1 MTVKIFKMNNGEV
14 VIGKVVAET
23 VDHYVLESPA
33 NIGLQQTESGV
44 SVGIAEYMPYA
55 AGNVTLRYTAIAS
68 EAEPEVKLA
77 NEYNRLYG
85 SGIVIANAGQL
96 PK

>member
-1 MTVKIFKMNNGEV
+1 MTVKVFKMNNGEV
-14 VIGKVVAET
+14 VISEIVQQNA
-23 VDHYVLESPA
+23 DHYVLKNPA
-33 NIGLQQTESGV
+33 NIGLQQTDSGV

-55 AGNVTLRYTAIAS
+55 SGNVTLRYSAIAS
-68 EAEPEVKLA
+68 EAEPEQKLA

-96 PK
+96 PR